1 MHDLGDGR
9 ERKATEEESKVYSLP
24 ENVQTK
30 KLFSE
35 EEIEGQASCAPRFP
49 VMDRMWCT
57 SAL

>member
-35 EEIEGQASCAPRFP
+35 EEIEGQGIMRAKIST
-49 VMDRMWCT
+49 DG
-57 SAL
+57 